1 MSTELKKFSNIVI
14 LDLGK
19 NKVTMYH
26 PLTGEHK
33 VINPDELFERSY
45 QFPKNTLVVGEIAHF
60 GTPRQDDFEGG
71 KLSKAQYYSGK
82 QLLKW
87 YNELVIRGITLKL
100 FPQKLTERA
109 RRLFA
114 SKLESMQIPTMKE
127 DDSPKVHKYKEA
139 DLVDTM
145 AIWLHL
151 NNFPRTTLKNP
162 PKTFADDPARMEG
175 LQMRNDM
182 TDNKNSMRFFDY
194 AHEKDKASQWVKDNI
209 NELKSLLPKE
219 VCETF
224 GLSGKN
230 LITKKDNLHADVK
243 LSQIAA
249 VLLTMMKINGEHR
262 LRPSTEAIAGWE
274 FTKKYLIV
282 MSPNHERGGVC
293 RSDLYWHGLRNYI
306 AGDNGI
312 QKIVKPGKKMPS
324 IKPMTEFDDKDWATF
339 HILREQYC
347 KHVRVLFQTM
357 KRMLLGKSSGD
368 SESHSVNSEFK
379 CKSQQ
384 TLFSE
389 K

>member
-1 MSTELKKFSNIVI
+1 MKMSKELKKFSNIVI

-71 KLSKAQYYSGK
+71 KLSKAQYYFAK
-82 QLLKW
+82 QLLEW
-87 YNELVIRGITLKL
+87 YNELAIRGITLKL
-100 FPQKLTERA
+100 FPQKLTERS
-109 RRLFA
+109 RRLNE
-114 SKLESMQIPTMKE
+114 SRLNTMIDEVVNLENKKTNKKS
-127 DDSPKVHKYKEA
+127 
-139 DLVDTM
+139 DLIDTM
-145 AIWLHL
+145 AIWIHL
-151 NNFPRTTLKNP
+151 NDFPRTTLKNP
-162 PKTFADDPARMEG
+162 PKTFADNPERLEG
-175 LQMRNDM
+175 LKMRNDM
-182 TDNKNSMRFFDY
+182 TDDKNPMRFFDY
-194 AHEKDKASQWVKDNI
+194 THEKDKVSQWVKDNI

-219 VCETF
+219 VRKTF
-224 GLSGKN
+224 GLSGEN
-230 LITKKDNLHADVK
+230 LITKKGNLHADVK
-243 LSQIAA
+243 LSQITA
-249 VLLTMMKINGEHR
+249 VLLTMMQLNGEHR
-262 LRPSTEAIAGWE
+262 LRPSTGAIAGWQ
-274 FTKKYLIV
+274 FTKQYLIV

-293 RSDLYWHGLRNYI
+293 RSDLYWHGLRNYVS
-306 AGDNGI
+306 GEGGI
-312 QKIVKPGKKMPS
+312 DKIVKAGNKNPS
-324 IKPMTEFDDKDWATF
+324 IKPMTEFDDKDWNTF

-347 KHVRVLFQTM
+347 KHVRTLFQTM

-368 SESHSVNSEFK
+368 SVSHSVNSEFK